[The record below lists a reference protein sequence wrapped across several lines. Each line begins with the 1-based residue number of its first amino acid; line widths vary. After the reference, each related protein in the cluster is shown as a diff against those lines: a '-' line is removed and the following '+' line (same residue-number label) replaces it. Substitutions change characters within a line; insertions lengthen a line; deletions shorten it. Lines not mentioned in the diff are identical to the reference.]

1 MSLKLNKDLLLKI
14 ALIIF
19 GAIAGIAGYEVVQ
32 GNDSVTITLP
42 AEEASAEAKKAKKSK
57 KAKAAKAAKSKAQE

>member
-1 MSLKLNKDLLLKI
+1 MSLKLNKGLLLKI

-42 AEEASAEAKKAKKSK
+42 AEEAPAKAKKSK